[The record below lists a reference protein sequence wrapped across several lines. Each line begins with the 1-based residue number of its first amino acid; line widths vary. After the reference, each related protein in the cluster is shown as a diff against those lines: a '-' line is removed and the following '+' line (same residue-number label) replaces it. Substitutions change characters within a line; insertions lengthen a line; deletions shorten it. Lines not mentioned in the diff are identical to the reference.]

1 MGVFTGR
8 CFPMK
13 SAGTSRDEDML
24 TPELGGMALALSIG
38 LAQFL
43 GSAKLWGLGLVQWR
57 GWFLPLAT
65 GTDVLNM

>member
-43 GSAKLWGLGLVQWR
+43 GSAKLWGLGLVQ
-57 GWFLPLAT
+57 
-65 GTDVLNM
+65 